1 MEESREMEEKSVAD
15 QKERR
20 NEEWKE
26 KRENEKEREFGP
38 SVERVVSGQAPA
50 EPLERSG
57 LS

>member
-1 MEESREMEEKSVAD
+1 MEEKSVAD